1 MDARDWTTEFLRSDP
16 WCNSTEVTLSLF
28 SYISYPLYPPSSYS
42 SFLSI
47 VLFLVFK
54 NNIIFENEKHFQNNK
69 KANQKY
75 MNRALDHSKHMLH
88 LNHSDIAPSV
98 ASLRRSFY
106 LYLVANNRQLDKMN
120 KKLKKKIAFSRV
132 EPGSS
137 LFCEQTRTTT
147 TRRLAWKEAWRF
159 DYYAYCRALH

>member
-47 VLFLVFK
+47 VLFLIFK

-88 LNHSDIAPSV
+88 LNHSDIAPSLV
-98 ASLRRSFY
+98 SLRRSFY
-106 LYLVANNRQLDKMN
+106 FSLVAKNRQLDKMN
-120 KKLKKKIAFSRV
+120 KKLKKK
-132 EPGSS
+132 GSS
-137 LFCEQTRTTT
+137 LFCEQTKTTT

-159 DYYAYCRALH
+159 DYYAYCRVLH